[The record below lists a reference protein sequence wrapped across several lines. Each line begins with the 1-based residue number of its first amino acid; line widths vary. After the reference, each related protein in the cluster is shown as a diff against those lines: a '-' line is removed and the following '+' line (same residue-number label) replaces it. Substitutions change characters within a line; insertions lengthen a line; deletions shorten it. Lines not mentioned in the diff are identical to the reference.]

1 MDPEEQMMMGGAP
14 MGAAP
19 MGAPMGGPAEE
30 QSPAAQ
36 LLPIVAML
44 AQQQQQALMVQQQ
57 QEEMLRQAMQDQLL
71 RLISMMPTANPAGVA
86 ARTEP
91 MPMNVSPEDAEGA
104 GDMSMGGEDE
114 MMEDEAE
121 MEMEY

>member
-1 MDPEEQMMMGGAP
+1 MQPMGPPMGGP
-14 MGAAP
+14 MP
-19 MGAPMGGPAEE
+19 MGAPPEDAA
-30 QSPAAQ
+30 PAAQ
-36 LLPIVAML
+36 MLPALAML
-44 AQQQQQALMVQQQ
+44 APQQQAALDALRQ
-57 QEEMLRQAMQDQLL
+57 QEMMLREEMRQQLL